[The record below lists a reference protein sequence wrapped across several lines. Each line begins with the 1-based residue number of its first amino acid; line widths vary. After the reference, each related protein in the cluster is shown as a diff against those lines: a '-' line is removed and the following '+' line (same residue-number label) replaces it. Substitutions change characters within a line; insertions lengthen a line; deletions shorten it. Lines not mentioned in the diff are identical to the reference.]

1 MKKVIINNTEYIL
14 GDASIFESGTAYT
27 IEGKD
32 YPASKCEYDFAKN
45 IYILKESDS
54 MTNLVKGIVGIDKDN
69 NFIQGYFSP
78 SLSNSRIQ
86 LKGGD
91 TLAIMDPKILD
102 LEDSEYVLSNNN
114 TYVHVS
120 VVKIKNLY
128 EPFKINKD
136 FKTTFPYGAG
146 DVMDQYEEYF
156 QKVNMKISQGANKIH
171 GLLGGLSVGVEFETA
186 TGLLSKKECHSNGL
200 IPLRDGSIDGLEYVT
215 IPLKDVKGIQAL
227 INSVNLLKNKANV
240 DQKCALHYHY
250 GNIPRTKEF
259 IVSFWITM
267 TMLQDD
273 LFRYQ
278 LAYKKDDRGFKTK
291 DYSKPLPN
299 LLRKFDKVLTGESLT
314 KAYDVI
320 IEYLSMGLYGS
331 GTMPSLEDINSHPAD
346 PNGTQKWHIK
356 TRYYMANLIPL
367 IFCNKK
373 TVEFRHHDVSL
384 NPNLVINEMVIN
396 ALILRFVLDN
406 QENIL
411 KGQITFD
418 LYNIIRKY
426 SNDKDYDNLLY
437 FLEQKRSDVCNAF
450 KNGENFKDF
459 TNNNYASL
467 IKQVITNCEIDK
479 NFEIEFHSKY
489 FKNELRDV
497 RGNGRN
503 PAFINIDDLARRPN
517 APYNVEWNKRVVFY
531 NNNSFTTI
539 NVDNK
544 LKIQSFNSIS
554 GRTVSS
560 LIRSVQLND
569 YLTFNSLFL
578 NLLDLYLINININSE
593 VDRETIAT
601 NILLDIAM
609 LPENMKIKRIK
620 SLSFHLLFA
629 GSEHFRNFVRNHEET
644 FFICTRPNH
653 SLIPSRKIVRFR
665 AGDRP
670 IAQVNYNNNN
680 NNLQVFV
687 IPEVTVN
694 DTYAINNPVIND
706 IKDYLYDQY
715 FIELLTDE
723 NRTLR
728 INRNC
733 LEGKFHMMN
742 DVIYHMNEDTHLMIR
757 TSNQAQVNDNV
768 MHSFYSQ
775 HTQSSMELL
784 STFGGNPEEIAVL
797 VMFNS
802 KYFV

>member
-27 IEGKD
+27 IEGED

-45 IYILKESDS
+45 IYILKESAS

-69 NFIQGYFSP
+69 NFTQGYFSP

-91 TLAIMDPKILD
+91 TLTIMDPKILD

-120 VVKIKNLY
+120 VVKVRNLY

-186 TGLLSKKECHSNGL
+186 TGLLSKKECYSNGL
-200 IPLRDGSIDGLEYVT
+200 IPLRDGSIEGLEYVT

-227 INSVNLLKNKANV
+227 INSINLLKNKANV

-278 LAYKKDDRGFKTK
+278 LAYKKDNRGFKTK

-331 GTMPSLEDINSHPAD
+331 GTMPSLEAINSHPAD

-418 LYNIIRKY
+418 LYNIIQKY
-426 SNDKDYDNLLY
+426 SSDKDYDNLLY

-450 KNGENFKDF
+450 KKGENFKDF
-459 TNNNYASL
+459 TNNSYASL
-467 IKQVITNCEIDK
+467 IKQVTTNCEIDK

-489 FKNELRDV
+489 FKNELRAV
-497 RGNGRN
+497 GGRAIGRN
-503 PAFINIDDLARRPN
+503 PIFINMDDPVRRQDP
-517 APYNVEWNKRVVFY
+517 AYSVEWNKRVVFH
-531 NNNSFTTI
+531 NNNSFTTR
-539 NVDNK
+539 NVNNK

-554 GRTVSS
+554 GRNAAVSA
-560 LIRSVQLND
+560 RGVQLDN
-569 YLTFNSLFL
+569 YLAFNALFL
-578 NLLDLYLINININSE
+578 DLLNQYLININIDNE
-593 VDRETIAT
+593 LDRETIT
-601 NILLDIAM
+601 TSILLDIGM
-609 LPENMKIKRIK
+609 LPEHMKIKRIK

-629 GSEHFRNFVRNHEET
+629 GSEHFRNFIGNHEEN
-644 FFICTRPNH
+644 FFICTRQNH
-653 SLIPSRKIVRFR
+653 SLTPSRKVVRFR
-665 AGDRP
+665 AGAQP
-670 IAQVNYNNNN
+670 IVQVHYNNN
-680 NNLQVFV
+680 LPVFV

-694 DTYAINNPVIND
+694 NAYTVNNPIINE

-715 FIELLTDE
+715 IIELLIDE
-723 NRTLR
+723 NRILR

-742 DVIYHMNEDTHLMIR
+742 STIYHSNQDTNLMIR
-757 TSNQAQVNDNV
+757 TSNEAQVNNNV
-768 MHSFYSQ
+768 THSFYSQ
-775 HTQSSMELL
+775 NIQNSMEFLN
-784 STFGGNPEEIAVL
+784 TFEGNPEEIAVL
-797 VMFNS
+797 AMFNS

>member
-14 GDASIFESGTAYT
+14 GDTSIFESGTAYT

-45 IYILKESDS
+45 IYILKESNS
-54 MTNLVKGIVGIDKDN
+54 MTNLIKGIVGIDKDN
-69 NFIQGYFSP
+69 NFTQGYFSP
-78 SLSNSRIQ
+78 SLSNSQIQ
-86 LKGGD
+86 LKEGA
-91 TLAIMDPKILD
+91 TLTIMDPKILD

-114 TYVHVS
+114 TYIHVS

-156 QKVNMKISQGANKIH
+156 QKVNMKISQGATKIH

-186 TGLLSKKECHSNGL
+186 TGLLSKKECYSNGL
-200 IPLRDGSIDGLEYVT
+200 IPLRDGSIEGLEYVT

-240 DQKCALHYHY
+240 DQRCALHYHY

-259 IVSFWITM
+259 IVSFWIAM

-278 LAYKKDDRGFKTK
+278 LAYKKDNRGFKTK

-331 GTMPSLEDINSHPAD
+331 GTMPSLEAINSHPAD

-411 KGQITFD
+411 KGQATFD
-418 LYNIIRKY
+418 LYNIIQKY
-426 SNDKDYDNLLY
+426 SSDKDYDKLLY
-437 FLEQKRSDVCNAF
+437 FLEQKRSDVCEAF
-450 KNGENFKDF
+450 KKGENFKDF
-459 TNNNYASL
+459 TNSSYASL

-489 FKNELRDV
+489 FKNELRAVGGRAV
-497 RGNGRN
+497 RGN
-503 PAFINIDDLARRPN
+503 PIFINMDGPARGQGP
-517 APYNVEWNKRVVFY
+517 AYSVEWNKRVVFY
-531 NNNSFTTI
+531 TNEAFTTR
-539 NVDNK
+539 NVNNK

-554 GRTVSS
+554 GRNAAALSRGVSS
-560 LIRSVQLND
+560 ES
-569 YLTFNSLFL
+569 YLVFNSLFVD
-578 NLLDLYLINININSE
+578 LLSQYLINMGIYSDDNIT
-593 VDRETIAT
+593 TIT
-601 NILLDIAM
+601 TSILVNIAM
-609 LPENMKIKRIK
+609 LPENMKIKHIK

-629 GSEHFRNFVRNHEET
+629 GSEHFRNFIRNHEEN
-644 FFICTRPNH
+644 FFICTRQNH
-653 SLIPSRKIVRFR
+653 FLTPSKKVVDFR
-665 AGDRP
+665 AGERAIED
-670 IAQVNYNNNN
+670 IIYDNNSPA
-680 NNLQVFV
+680 FM

-694 DTYAINNPVIND
+694 NTYAVNNPIINE

-715 FIELLTDE
+715 VIELLIDE
-723 NRTLR
+723 NRGLR
-728 INRNC
+728 TNINC

-742 DVIYHMNEDTHLMIR
+742 SAIYHVNQDTNCMLR
-757 TSNQAQVNDNV
+757 TSSEAQVNNNV
-768 MHSFYSQ
+768 THSFYSQ
-775 HTQSSMELL
+775 HVQNSMEFLN
-784 STFGGNPEEIAVL
+784 TFGGNPEEIAVL
-797 VMFNS
+797 AMFNS